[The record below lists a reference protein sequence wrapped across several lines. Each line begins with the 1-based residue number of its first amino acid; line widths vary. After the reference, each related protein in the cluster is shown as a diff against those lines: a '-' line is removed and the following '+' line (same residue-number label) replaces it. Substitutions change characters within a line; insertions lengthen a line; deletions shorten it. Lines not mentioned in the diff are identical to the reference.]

1 MCGIILVLNLV
12 QGDITMR
19 IMTYSEVRSNLK
31 GVLDTT
37 IDDADVTVIH
47 RRDGQNAVLMGEA
60 YYNSLKET
68 LYLLSNPANANALF
82 KAIEQDK
89 AGDRQAHALI
99 EVGNE

>member
-1 MCGIILVLNLV
+1 
-12 QGDITMR
+12 MR

>member
-12 QGDITMR
+12 QRDITMR

-89 AGDRQAHALI
+89 AGNRQAHALI

>member
-89 AGDRQAHALI
+89 AGNRQAHALI